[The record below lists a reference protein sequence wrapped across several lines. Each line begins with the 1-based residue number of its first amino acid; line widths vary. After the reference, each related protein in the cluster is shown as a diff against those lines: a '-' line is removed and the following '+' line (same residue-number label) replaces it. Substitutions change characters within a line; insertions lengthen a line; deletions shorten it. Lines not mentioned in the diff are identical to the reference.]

1 LATAKMN
8 MYDTLAQVLMGHDA
22 TGSILDFD
30 EDGNLLAGG
39 TKITGSYALCF
50 SRLLVKDEIKKGSF
64 NMYLALSGTY
74 ATPRGGDY
82 GNVLITDSGAE
93 TSYFVNSPAG
103 EYGVLNSGST
113 AVGLLFYQAGVAVL
127 NAEKIFMTS
136 SVNGSVGVQMDS
148 STRGVNYYL
157 STGTIDAAASALS
170 YRINNITF
178 NNTTDLNST
187 VVFCRMDHGSF
198 NYSSNPTY
206 LSGSKIRTKNV
217 AADAPVAYY
226 TGIGLYSPD
235 NELLAVSKI
244 STPLK
249 KTFSASSNFFWSS
262 EASFPAAR
270 DFIFSSSAC

>member
-1 LATAKMN
+1 MAQIYKQLTSNDIVTTHTLLHESVPITGTLVSGSYSGTNIESPSHGRYQRVWDYNYASASANHLFDITLCLSSGSTYHNLIGTDSLATAKMN

-103 EYGVLNSGST
+103 EYGVLNS
-113 AVGLLFYQAGVAVL
+113 VLLRLVFYFTRLVL
-127 NAEKIFMTS
+127 RCLM
-136 SVNGSVGVQMDS
+136 
-148 STRGVNYYL
+148 
-157 STGTIDAAASALS
+157 
-170 YRINNITF
+170 
-178 NNTTDLNST
+178 
-187 VVFCRMDHGSF
+187 
-198 NYSSNPTY
+198 
-206 LSGSKIRTKNV
+206 
-217 AADAPVAYY
+217 
-226 TGIGLYSPD
+226 
-235 NELLAVSKI
+235 
-244 STPLK
+244 LK
-249 KTFSASSNFFWSS
+249 RFL
-262 EASFPAAR
+262 
-270 DFIFSSSAC
+270 